1 MRDLI
6 PGLSPAANE
15 RLALRFEEADGLEQ
29 ELTDLLLDAVMDRRE
44 GLGQVRTRF
53 RRLGRWQ

>member
-15 RLALRFEEADGLEQ
+15 RLALAFTKGEELEQ
-29 ELTDLLLDAVMDRRE
+29 ELTDLLLNAVMDQDRPLPRPR
-44 GLGQVRTRF
+44 L